1 MSCLQELSANSVMS
15 DARGRSALGSP
26 RTYHARIP
34 EQRNTPH
41 PNVAQRY
48 KADINDKVC
57 PRELYTM
64 ECHTYT
70 THNKLRILGLI
81 FVQFIYLIFLVTE
94 IFVTAKMSNY
104 DQNKT
109 LDMKIQ
115 HLLDV
120 RNYTRSRTPPN

>member
-1 MSCLQELSANSVMS
+1 MYWYIQTVLQ
-15 DARGRSALGSP
+15 RSIYLERTSRAILHLQLGDVK
-26 RTYHARIP
+26 
-34 EQRNTPH
+34 
-41 PNVAQRY
+41 NVLVYIIASY
-48 KADINDKVC
+48 CEVV
-57 PRELYTM
+57 L
-64 ECHTYT
+64 YT
-70 THNKLRILGLI
+70 THNKLRILELI

-94 IFVTAKMSNY
+94 IFVTAKMSDY

>member
-1 MSCLQELSANSVMS
+1 MWEVGLQKNMGLYCRAGVLVHKIMSLAN
-15 DARGRSALGSP
+15 
-26 RTYHARIP
+26 II
-34 EQRNTPH
+34 
-41 PNVAQRY
+41 
-48 KADINDKVC
+48 KAYLV
-57 PRELYTM
+57 
-64 ECHTYT
+64 TYT

-81 FVQFIYLIFLVTE
+81 FVQFIYLIFVVTE
-94 IFVTAKMSNY
+94 IFVTAKMSDY